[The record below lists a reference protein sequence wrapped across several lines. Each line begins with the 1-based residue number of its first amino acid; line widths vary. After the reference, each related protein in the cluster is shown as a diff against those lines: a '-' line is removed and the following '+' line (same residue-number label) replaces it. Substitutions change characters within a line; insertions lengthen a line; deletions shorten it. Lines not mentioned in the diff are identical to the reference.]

1 LLTLLCLILSHV
13 QGKELQK
20 RVGSDCLAGFVKV
33 IDLTLLMESYFN
45 MDSYSE
51 EELWILDVFI
61 PYYIFTFVNVVER
74 TQGDGMKLIK
84 VHILQ
89 HFPTFIRIY
98 GSPKHFDTFI
108 PESNHKSKVKV
119 HARRT
124 RFELDAFEWRTLKKP

>member
-1 LLTLLCLILSHV
+1 MD
-13 QGKELQK
+13 
-20 RVGSDCLAGFVKV
+20 RLAGFVKI

-89 HFPTFIRIY
+89 HLPHLLEYMVAPRILILSY
-98 GSPKHFDTFI
+98 L
-108 PESNHKSKVKV
+108 KVTINQKLKYM
-119 HARRT
+119 HEGQDLNWT
-124 RFELDAFEWRTLKKP
+124 DLNGELLKKTMMIVYFMWVLSK